1 MLFINYFLGLLI
13 LVKAQK
19 SASYL
24 QNRHN
29 KIGANYDDRFKD
41 ISEIVRENGYK
52 FEEHKVITEDGY
64 ILKLHRIPPSTLD
77 Y

>member
-24 QNRHN
+24 QNRHK
-29 KIGANYDDRFKD
+29 KIGVKYDDRFKD
-41 ISEIVRENGYK
+41 ISEIVRENGY
-52 FEEHKVITEDGY
+52 
-64 ILKLHRIPPSTLD
+64 
-77 Y
+77 